1 MTEKKC
7 YRCSVLK
14 PLTGYYE
21 SNPVTCIDCLQAYQK
36 KYREANRVKR
46 CKAQKELYRKDR
58 ERLLEYQRA
67 YREAHREEKRL
78 FQREYNKTPEAK
90 ALHKKWKEQY
100 KNNLSDA
107 YIRNELAHHTRLA
120 SKDIPQSL
128 VEVKRLQIQ
137 IKRMVENEK
146 R

>member
-1 MTEKKC
+1 MTEKEC

-14 PLTGYYE
+14 PLTGYYK

-46 CKAQKELYRKDR
+46 CEAQKEVYRKDR
-58 ERLLEYQRA
+58 ERIREYQRA
-67 YREAHREEKRL
+67 YRDANRDEINSN
-78 FQREYNKTPEAK
+78 QREYTKRPEAR
-90 ALHKKWKEQY
+90 ALYKKWQEQY

-107 YIRNELAHHTRLA
+107 YIRRELAHKTTLT

-137 IKRMVENEK
+137 IKRMAENEK

>member
-1 MTEKKC
+1 MISKAC
-7 YRCSVLK
+7 FRCSVVK

-46 CKAQKELYRKDR
+46 CKAQKELYRKNR
-58 ERLLEYQRA
+58 ENILEYQKA
-67 YREAHREEKRL
+67 YRDKNREAKNQY
-78 FQREYNKTPEAK
+78 QREYTKNPEVK
-90 ALHKKWKEQY
+90 AMHKKWKEQY

-107 YIRNELAHHTRLA
+107 YVRNELAHHTTLT

-128 VEVKRLQIQ
+128 VEVKRLQLQ

-146 R
+146 C

>member
-67 YREAHREEKRL
+67 YRDVNREERNAY
-78 FQREYNKTPEAK
+78 QREYTKRPEAK
-90 ALHKKWKEQY
+90 ALYKKWQEQY
-100 KNNLSDA
+100 RNNLSDA
-107 YIRNELAHHTRLA
+107 YIRRELAHKTTLT

-137 IKRMVENEK
+137 IKRMAENEK

>member
-14 PLTGYYE
+14 PLTGYYKG
-21 SNPVTCIDCLQAYQK
+21 NTTTCIDCLKAYQK

-46 CKAQKELYRKDR
+46 CEAQKEVYRKDR
-58 ERLLEYQRA
+58 ERILEYQRA
-67 YREAHREEKRL
+67 YRDAHREEKNSN
-78 FQREYNKTPEAK
+78 QREYTKRPEAR
-90 ALHKKWKEQY
+90 ALYKKWQEQY

-107 YIRNELAHHTRLA
+107 FVRRELAHKTTLT

-137 IKRMVENEK
+137 IKRMAENEK

>member
-1 MTEKKC
+1 MTQKQC

-21 SNPVTCIDCLQAYQK
+21 SNPVTCIDCLKAYQK

-46 CKAQKELYRKDR
+46 CEAQKELYLKNR
-58 ERLLEYQRA
+58 EKILDYQKA
-67 YREAHREEKRL
+67 YREAHREEKNQY
-78 FQREYNKTPEAK
+78 QREYNKTAEANSK
-90 ALHKKWKEQY
+90 AKKWREQY

-107 YIRNELAHHTRLA
+107 YIRRELSHNSTLT

-128 VEVKRLQIQ
+128 VEVKRLQLQ
-137 IKRMVENEK
+137 IKRMAENEK
-146 R
+146 C

>member
-14 PLTGYYE
+14 PLTGYYK

-46 CKAQKELYRKDR
+46 CEAQKEVYRKDR

-67 YREAHREEKRL
+67 YRDANKEKRNTN
-78 FQREYNKTPEAK
+78 QREYTKRPEAR
-90 ALHKKWKEQY
+90 AIYKKWQEQY
-100 KNNLSDA
+100 RDNLSDA
-107 YIRNELAHHTRLA
+107 YVRRELAHKTTLT

-137 IKRMVENEK
+137 IKRMAENEK

>member
-21 SNPVTCIDCLQAYQK
+21 SNTVTCIDCLQAYQK

-46 CKAQKELYRKDR
+46 CEAQKELYRKDR

-67 YREAHREEKRL
+67 YRDANREERNAY
-78 FQREYNKTPEAK
+78 QREYTKRPEAR
-90 ALHKKWKEQY
+90 ALYEKWQEQY
-100 KNNLSDA
+100 RNNLSDA
-107 YIRNELAHHTRLA
+107 YIRRELAHKTTLT

-137 IKRMVENEK
+137 IKRMAENEK

>member
-36 KYREANRVKR
+36 KYREAHRVKR
-46 CKAQKELYRKDR
+46 CEASKKAYWQNREHFLNYQKEHRDANR
-58 ERLLEYQRA
+58 EQRNAYQRA
-67 YREAHREEKRL
+67 YN
-78 FQREYNKTPEAK
+78 QTPEGKK
-90 ALHKKWKEQY
+90 ATKAWHERY
-100 KNNLSDA
+100 RDGLSDA
-107 YIRNELAHHTRLA
+107 YIRRELAHHTTLT

-128 VEVKRLQIQ
+128 VEVKRLQLQ
-137 IKRMVENEK
+137 IKRMAENEK

>member
-46 CKAQKELYRKDR
+46 CEAQKEVYRKDR

-67 YREAHREEKRL
+67 YRDANREERNAY
-78 FQREYNKTPEAK
+78 QREYTKRPEAR
-90 ALHKKWKEQY
+90 ALYKKWQEQY
-100 KNNLSDA
+100 KSNLSDA
-107 YIRNELAHHTRLA
+107 FVRRELAHKTTLT

-137 IKRMVENEK
+137 IKRMAENEK

>member
-21 SNPVTCIDCLQAYQK
+21 SNPVTCIDCLKAYQK

-46 CKAQKELYRKDR
+46 CEAQKEVYRKDR
-58 ERLLEYQRA
+58 ERILEYQRA
-67 YREAHREEKRL
+67 YRDAHRDEKNSN
-78 FQREYNKTPEAK
+78 QREYTKRPEAR
-90 ALHKKWKEQY
+90 ALYKKWQEQY

-107 YIRNELAHHTRLA
+107 YIRRELAHHTTLT

-137 IKRMVENEK
+137 IKRMAENEK

>member
-14 PLTGYYE
+14 PLTGYYKG
-21 SNPVTCIDCLQAYQK
+21 NPTTCIDCLQAYQK

-46 CKAQKELYRKDR
+46 CEAQKEVYRKDR
-58 ERLLEYQRA
+58 ERILEYQRA
-67 YREAHREEKRL
+67 YREANREEKNSN
-78 FQREYNKTPEAK
+78 QREYTKRPEAK
-90 ALHKKWKEQY
+90 ALYKKWQEQY
-100 KNNLSDA
+100 RNNLSDA
-107 YIRNELAHHTRLA
+107 YIRRELAHKTTLT

-128 VEVKRLQIQ
+128 IEVKRLQIQ
-137 IKRMVENEK
+137 IKRMAENEK

>member
-46 CKAQKELYRKDR
+46 CEAQKEVYRKDR

-67 YREAHREEKRL
+67 YREAHREEKNKN
-78 FQREYNKTPEAK
+78 QREYTKRPEAK
-90 ALHKKWKEQY
+90 ALYKKWQEQY
-100 KNNLSDA
+100 RNNLSDA
-107 YIRNELAHHTRLA
+107 YIRRELAHKTTLT

-137 IKRMVENEK
+137 IKRMAENEK

>member
-46 CKAQKELYRKDR
+46 CEAQKEVYRKDR

-67 YREAHREEKRL
+67 YREAHREEQNKN
-78 FQREYNKTPEAK
+78 QREYTKRPEVK

-100 KNNLSDA
+100 MNNLSDA
-107 YIRNELAHHTRLA
+107 YLRNELARNSVLT

>member
-21 SNPVTCIDCLQAYQK
+21 GNPTTCKDCLNAYQK

-46 CKAQKELYRKDR
+46 CEAPKKADR
-58 ERLLEYQRA
+58 QNRDHVLEYQRA
-67 YREAHREEKRL
+67 YRDANREQKNAD
-78 FQREYNKTPEAK
+78 QRAYNQTPKGKK
-90 ALHKKWKEQY
+90 ATKAWHDRY
-100 KNNLSDA
+100 RDGLSDA
-107 YIRNELAHHTRLA
+107 YIRRELAHHTTLT

-128 VEVKRLQIQ
+128 VEVKRLQLQ
-137 IKRMVENEK
+137 IKRMAENEK

>member
-1 MTEKKC
+1 MTKKKC

-46 CKAQKELYRKDR
+46 CEAQKEVYRKDR

-67 YREAHREEKRL
+67 YREAHREEKNL
-78 FQREYNKTPEAK
+78 KQREYTKKPEAW
-90 ALHKKWKEQY
+90 ALYKKWQKQY
-100 KNNLSDA
+100 RNNLSDA
-107 YIRNELAHHTRLA
+107 FIRRELAHHTTLT

-137 IKRMVENEK
+137 IKRMAENEK

>member
-46 CKAQKELYRKDR
+46 CEAQKELYRKDR

>member
-21 SNPVTCIDCLQAYQK
+21 SNPVTCIDCLKAYQK

-46 CKAQKELYRKDR
+46 CEAQKKVYRKDR
-58 ERLLEYQRA
+58 ERLLEYQKV
-67 YREAHREEKRL
+67 YREAHREEKNL
-78 FQREYNKTPEAK
+78 KQREYTKKPEAW
-90 ALHKKWKEQY
+90 ALYKKWQEQY
-100 KNNLSDA
+100 RNNLSDA
-107 YIRNELAHHTRLA
+107 FIRRELAHHTTLT

-137 IKRMVENEK
+137 IKRMAENEK

>member
-1 MTEKKC
+1 MEKKC

-21 SNPVTCIDCLQAYQK
+21 GNPTTCKDCLNEYQK

-46 CKAQKELYRKDR
+46 CEAQKKVYRKDR
-58 ERLLEYQRA
+58 ERILEYQRA
-67 YREAHREEKRL
+67 YREAHREEKNQY
-78 FQREYNKTPEAK
+78 QREYNKKPEAK
-90 ALHKKWKEQY
+90 AMHKKWKEQY

-107 YIRNELAHHTRLA
+107 YIRNELAHHTTLT

-128 VEVKRLQIQ
+128 VEVKRLQLQ

>member
-46 CKAQKELYRKDR
+46 CEAQKELYRKDR

-67 YREAHREEKRL
+67 YRDVNREERNAY
-78 FQREYNKTPEAK
+78 QREYTKRPEAK
-90 ALHKKWKEQY
+90 ALYKKWQEQY
-100 KNNLSDA
+100 RNNLSDA
-107 YIRNELAHHTRLA
+107 YIRRELAHKTTLT

-137 IKRMVENEK
+137 IKRMAENEK

>member
-1 MTEKKC
+1 
-7 YRCSVLK
+7 
-14 PLTGYYE
+14 
-21 SNPVTCIDCLQAYQK
+21 LQAYQK

-46 CKAQKELYRKDR
+46 CEAQKAVYRKDR

-67 YREAHREEKRL
+67 YREAHREERNKN
-78 FQREYNKTPEAK
+78 QREYTKRPEAR
-90 ALHKKWKEQY
+90 AIYKKWQEQY
-100 KNNLSDA
+100 RDNLSDA
-107 YIRNELAHHTRLA
+107 YIRRELAHKTTLT

-137 IKRMVENEK
+137 IKRMAENEK